1 MGHHVVVNVLRVLL
15 IGAVLVIAVV
25 QVVFLPWLSGEM
37 ARSLPG
43 EAYMRWPILAL
54 AILGLLCV
62 QVAIVCMLRLLG
74 FTQDGRV
81 FTPAAFRWVDG
92 LIAAFI
98 GAAAVCLATIVYQ
111 SQTVAGPPLWMLALF
126 GGVLTGVALALLTW
140 TLRAL
145 LVQAITLRT
154 DMEMVI

>member
-1 MGHHVVVNVLRVLL
+1 MGHRVVVNVLRFLL

-37 ARSLPG
+37 AGNLPA

-62 QVAIVCMLRLLG
+62 QVAIMCTLRLLG
-74 FTQDGRV
+74 FTRDGRV
-81 FTPAAFRWVDG
+81 FTSAAFRWVDG
-92 LIAAFI
+92 LIASFI
-98 GAAAVCLATIVYQ
+98 GASVVCLATIIYQ
-111 SQTVAGPPLWMLALF
+111 SQTVAGPPLWMLALA
-126 GGVLTGVALALLTW
+126 GGVMTGIALALLTW
-140 TLRAL
+140 TMRAL
-145 LVQAITLRT
+145 LTQAITLRT

>member
-1 MGHHVVVNVLRVLL
+1 
-15 IGAVLVIAVV
+15 
-25 QVVFLPWLSGEM
+25 
-37 ARSLPG
+37 
-43 EAYMRWPILAL
+43 MRWPILTL
-54 AILGLLCV
+54 AILGLVCV
-62 QVAIVCMLRLLG
+62 QVAIVCTLRLLG

-92 LIAAFI
+92 LIASFI

-111 SQTVAGPPLWMLALF
+111 SQTVAGPPLWMLALW

-140 TLRAL
+140 TMRAL
-145 LVQAITLRT
+145 LAQAITLRT

>member
-1 MGHHVVVNVLRVLL
+1 M
-15 IGAVLVIAVV
+15 
-25 QVVFLPWLSGEM
+25 
-37 ARSLPG
+37 
-43 EAYMRWPILAL
+43 
-54 AILGLLCV
+54 
-62 QVAIVCMLRLLG
+62 
-74 FTQDGRV
+74 
-81 FTPAAFRWVDG
+81 
-92 LIAAFI
+92 
-98 GAAAVCLATIVYQ
+98 CLATIVYQ

>member
-1 MGHHVVVNVLRVLL
+1 MGPRLVVNVLRFLL
-15 IGAVLVIAVV
+15 IGAVVAIAVV
-25 QVVFLPWLSGEM
+25 QAVFLPLLSGEM
-37 ARSLPG
+37 ARNLPG
-43 EAYMRWPILAL
+43 EAYMRWPILTL

-62 QVAIVCMLRLLG
+62 QVAIVCTLRLLG

-92 LIAAFI
+92 LIASFI
-98 GAAAVCLATIVYQ
+98 GASLVCLATIIYQ
-111 SQTVAGPPLWMLALF
+111 SQTVAGPPLWILALW

-140 TLRAL
+140 TMRAL
-145 LVQAITLRT
+145 LAQAITLRT

>member
-1 MGHHVVVNVLRVLL
+1 MGHRVVVNVLRLLL

-25 QVVFLPWLSGEM
+25 QAVFLPWLSGEM
-37 ARSLPG
+37 ARDLPA
-43 EAYMRWPILAL
+43 EAHMRWPILAL
-54 AILGLLCV
+54 AVLGLLCV
-62 QVAIVCMLRLLG
+62 QIAIVCTLRLLG

-81 FTPAAFRWVDG
+81 FTPGAFRWVDG

-98 GAAAVCLATIVYQ
+98 GASLVCLATIIYQ

-140 TLRAL
+140 TMRAL
-145 LVQAITLRT
+145 LAQAITLHR

>member
-15 IGAVLVIAVV
+15 IGAVVVIAVV
-25 QVVFLPWLSGEM
+25 QTVFLPWLSGEM

-43 EAYMRWPILAL
+43 EAYMRWPSLTL
-54 AILGLLCV
+54 AILGLVCV
-62 QVAIVCMLRLLG
+62 QVAIVCTLRLLG

-92 LIAAFI
+92 LIASFI

>member
-1 MGHHVVVNVLRVLL
+1 MGHRVVANVLRFLL

-25 QVVFLPWLSGEM
+25 QAVFLPWLSGEM
-37 ARSLPG
+37 ARDLPA

-62 QVAIVCMLRLLG
+62 QVAIVCTLRLLG
-74 FTQDGRV
+74 FTRDVRV

-92 LIAAFI
+92 LIASFI
-98 GAAAVCLATIVYQ
+98 GASLVCLATIIYQ
-111 SQTVAGPPLWMLALF
+111 SQTVGGPPLWTLALF

-140 TLRAL
+140 TMRAL
-145 LVQAITLRT
+145 LAQAITLHT

>member
-15 IGAVLVIAVV
+15 IGAVVVIAVV
-25 QVVFLPWLSGEM
+25 QTVFLPWLSGEM

-62 QVAIVCMLRLLG
+62 QVAIVCTLRLLG

-92 LIAAFI
+92 LIASFI

>member
-15 IGAVLVIAVV
+15 IGAVVVIAVV
-25 QVVFLPWLSGEM
+25 QTVFLPWLSGEM

-92 LIAAFI
+92 LIASFI

>member
-1 MGHHVVVNVLRVLL
+1 MGPRVVVNVLRVLL

-25 QVVFLPWLSGEM
+25 QVVFLPWVSGEM

-111 SQTVAGPPLWMLALF
+111 SQTVAGPPLWMLALW

-140 TLRAL
+140 TMRAL
-145 LVQAITLRT
+145 LAQAITLRT

>member
-15 IGAVLVIAVV
+15 IGAVVVIAVV
-25 QVVFLPWLSGEM
+25 QTVFLPWLSGEM

-43 EAYMRWPILAL
+43 EAYMRWPILTL
-54 AILGLLCV
+54 AILGLVCV
-62 QVAIVCMLRLLG
+62 QVAIVCTLRLLG

-92 LIAAFI
+92 LIASFI

-111 SQTVAGPPLWMLALF
+111 SQTVAGPPLWMLALW

-140 TLRAL
+140 TMRAL
-145 LVQAITLRT
+145 LAQAITLRT

>member
-1 MGHHVVVNVLRVLL
+1 MGPRVVVNVLRVLL

-25 QVVFLPWLSGEM
+25 QVVFLPWVSGEM

-140 TLRAL
+140 TMRAL
-145 LVQAITLRT
+145 LAQAITLRT